1 MFAYIVEQNH
11 VLIRDYASKILEKM
25 KYKVNCA
32 TCEKILN
39 QNIHYKGHIIKS
51 LDSKCNIDR
60 LPMGKDYL
68 VTWKGWLGCFEKLI
82 YNNS

>member
-1 MFAYIVEQNH
+1 
-11 VLIRDYASKILEKM
+11 M

-68 VTWKGWLGCFEKLI
+68 VTWKRWLGRFEK
-82 YNNS
+82 